1 MIYSDITA
9 LKSKINQ
16 LYSNKTPFFFIVN
29 YEQTEGYCI
38 EAPLN
43 QREIFFKFPNADN
56 KQFAKPSKRITF
68 EVITNN
74 PEEYKSKFEKLQE
87 FIASKEIVFA
97 NLTDKTEIKTNA
109 SIEDIFALSES
120 RYKQLEFR
128 FVKQKSGKSFTSS
141 IRIATRGDIYN
152 KYPQRRSPN
161 YKKDF

>member
-120 RYKQLEFR
+120 RYQLFVPER
-128 FVKQKSGKSFTSS
+128 FVCFSPERFV
-141 IRIATRGDIYN
+141 RIADGKIYTN
-152 KYPQRRSPN
+152 PMKGTMDASILR
-161 YKKDF
+161 